1 MKILVISERCW
12 PDGSGGELA
21 TYLIVDILRKEFE
34 VTVVTGSRSPSELPS
49 VEYIY
54 EPLLSKREKPVL
66 WFNTLRLAK
75 TERFKRLLRESDIV
89 YIPRFAFPII
99 SYVKKL
105 GRRVVVHLHG
115 YIPISYTAVVLAP
128 YEKHKHRITRDDV
141 ALECMKGMRYCLG
154 VGLLW
159 WLPRLARR
167 WISLAD
173 KVICVSKRQAE
184 IISDLAP
191 ELEGKVEVVY
201 NPLPPGILNAEPRK
215 DLDDIPT
222 FLYIGGDSYVKGFH
236 LLLQALN
243 KLGKQGVKA
252 RFNLTNKYSPQSL
265 EKLRRLSRKYSNLD
279 IQVLGRVEH
288 TELLELHK
296 KAWALLFPSIWEE
309 PLPYAVVEAMALDT
323 IPIASEVGGVP
334 EIIRGVPAEKYLF
347 EPGGVHDLVNRV
359 KLLSSWSRKEVLA
372 TGMELRKHVRELF
385 NEEKLAR
392 KLLDLFA

>member
-1 MKILVISERCW
+1 MCSE
-12 PDGSGGELA
+12 
-21 TYLIVDILRKEFE
+21 KEFD
-34 VTVVTGSRSPSELPS
+34 VVVITGSRSPSKLPG

-54 EPLLSKREKPVL
+54 EPLLSRWEKQVL

-75 TERFKRLLRESDIV
+75 TERFERLLRESDIV
-89 YIPRFAFPII
+89 YIPRFAFPLIPHA
-99 SYVKKL
+99 KKL
-105 GRRVVVHLHG
+105 GKRVVVHLHD
-115 YIPISYTAVVLAP
+115 YIPISYTAAVLAP

-191 ELEGKVEVVY
+191 ELGGKVEVAY

-243 KLGKQGVKA
+243 KLGKRGVKA
-252 RFNLTNKYSPQSL
+252 RFNLANKYSPQSL
-265 EKLRRLSRKYSNLD
+265 EKLRRLSRKYNNLD

-296 KAWALLFPSIWEE
+296 KAWALVFPSIVEE
-309 PLPYAVVEAMALDT
+309 TFGYAVVEATLLGTVPVATKVGAL
-323 IPIASEVGGVP
+323 P
-334 EIIRGVPAEKYLF
+334 EIFQETPVSEYLC
-347 EPGGVHDLVNRV
+347 EPDNINELAN
-359 KLLSSWSRKEVLA
+359 KLEALSSQSRIDVASMGRIREHLCKLYTTWEVEKKILKAFWS
-372 TGMELRKHVRELF
+372 
-385 NEEKLAR
+385 
-392 KLLDLFA
+392 